1 MAVPTAYTEN
11 ELRSYMLSTTK
22 AVSEVVGLRVT
33 DFVDGSTDVLLM
45 YGVSAIV
52 DATDIAKLR
61 ALAKVVAWRTVNDYL
76 VATAYDFSADG
87 GSYKLSQMK
96 ASAEKA
102 LELAEQAA
110 IQAGYISGY
119 AIEMG
124 TLTRPYDPY
133 ADACASSDE
142 YERIH

>member
-1 MAVPTAYTEN
+1 
-11 ELRSYMLSTTK
+11 
-22 AVSEVVGLRVT
+22 
-33 DFVDGSTDVLLM
+33 M
-45 YGVSAIV
+45 YGVSAIA

-61 ALAKVVAWRTVNDYL
+61 AIAKVVAWRMVNDYL

-87 GSYKLSQMK
+87 ASYRLSQMK

-119 AIEMG
+119 AVEMG
-124 TLTRPYDPY
+124 TLTRAYDPY
-133 ADACASSDE
+133 VDACASSDE
-142 YERIH
+142 YAGDA